1 MRTLTKHL
9 QTHPHPFITNNEI
22 EALLTTSSDD
32 SRYSKV
38 KRLLAEGKLLHL
50 RRGLYVI
57 TDETGQITKPH
68 PFELAQY
75 IYGPSYVSLES
86 ALSYHNLIPEAV
98 YTTTSA
104 TTKRAKDFQTP
115 LGMFS
120 YLHLPLENFY
130 TEVALIHEDNYH
142 YFMAKPWKAICDYIY
157 CYKKNWKS
165 IKELVENLRL
175 NEENLI
181 SLRPEE
187 ASLLNE
193 YYHSARIHRFLKGV
207 QNEC

>member
-1 MRTLTKHL
+1 MNLEKYL
-9 QTHPHPFITNNEI
+9 QTYPRPFLTDGEV
-22 EALLTTSSDD
+22 EALLTTSSND

-38 KRLLAEGKLLHL
+38 KRLLSEGKLLHL

-57 TDETGQITKPH
+57 TDEIGQIKPH

-75 IYGPSYVSLES
+75 IYGPSYISLES

-104 TTKRAKDFQTP
+104 TTKRAKDFETP
-115 LGMFS
+115 LGLFS
-120 YLHLPLENFY
+120 YLRLPLENFY
-130 TEVALIHEDNYH
+130 TEVELIHDNNYH
-142 YFMAKPWKAICDYIY
+142 FFLAKPWKAICDYIY

-175 NEENLI
+175 NQENLA

-187 ASLLNE
+187 ASLLND
-193 YYHSARIHRFLKGV
+193 YYRSARINRFLKGI
-207 QNEC
+207 QYER